1 MKEIVGERIV
11 LRPIAEED
19 TENILRWRN
28 SDLVRS
34 NFIYQPLLTEEE
46 HHKWLQ
52 TKVSTG
58 KVVQFIILEKDT
70 SNPIGSVYLRDIDRI
85 IKKGE
90 YGIFIGD
97 NKAQNKGYGTEA
109 AKLMIQYAFEILKLH
124 KVTLRVLQGNE
135 GAIRSYEKAGFIRE
149 GYMVDEVLINGEY
162 RDVIFMA
169 IINKEEY

>member
-1 MKEIVGERIV
+1 MKEIVGARII
-11 LRPIAEED
+11 LRPISEED

-58 KVVQFIILEKDT
+58 KVVQFVILEKDS
-70 SNPIGSVYLRDIDRI
+70 SNPIGSVYLRDIDKI
-85 IKKGE
+85 NKKGE

-97 NKAQNKGYGTEA
+97 NRAQNKGYGTEA
-109 AKLMIQYAFEILKLH
+109 AKLMIQYAFKVLELH
-124 KVTLRVLQGNE
+124 KVTLRVLYGNE
-135 GAIRSYEKAGFIRE
+135 RAIRSYEKAGFIRE
-149 GYMVDEVLINGEY
+149 GYMVDEIFVNGEY

-169 IINKEEY
+169 IINQEEY